1 MPVTTVFADNDFYCR
16 KRLFLPFLPFLPK
29 RELFATWNL
38 VPLWW
43 ARTGDWVGVGEE
55 EGVANLEI

>member
-1 MPVTTVFADNDFYCR
+1 MPVTAVFADNDCYCR
-16 KRLFLPFLPFLPK
+16 KRLFLPFLPK

-55 EGVANLEI
+55 EEGLANLEI